1 MDLLTAFQVFVRVS
15 ESGSFSAVAREMG
28 LSQPAISRQIAAL
41 EEHFGER
48 LLQRT
53 TRSLTLT
60 DEGRDLLVHATRV
73 LESLE
78 EAETAVGRRRGTV
91 SGSVKL
97 SVPATFGRLYLAP
110 RLGELLSAHP
120 ALEIELL
127 LNDGLA
133 DIVSDGIDLAVRAG
147 PIGDSSLIVRKLGSV
162 ARYAIASDAYLNEY
176 GTPQTP
182 ADLAG
187 HNCLIFTQSA
197 APHEWQFD
205 GPDGLINIPVQ
216 GNFRSDAGDAI
227 REAVISGYGIGMLP
241 AWYFRDEM
249 AEGKVRV
256 LLREWQ
262 VPGTPVHI
270 IYPSRRYLSPRV
282 RVVMD
287 FLLAEFSSE
296 SLFAGGQKI
305 R

>member
-60 DEGRDLLVHATRV
+60 DEGRDLLVHANRV
-73 LESLE
+73 LETLE
-78 EAETAVGRRRGTV
+78 EAETAVGRLRGTV
-91 SGSVKL
+91 AGTVRM

-110 RLGELLSAHP
+110 RLGELLAVHP

-147 PIGDSSLIVRKLGSV
+147 PIGDSSLIVRKMGTV
-162 ARYAIASDAYLNEY
+162 ARYAIASAAYLEKH

-182 ADLAG
+182 YELAA
-187 HNCLIFTQSA
+187 HSCLIFTQSSNA
-197 APHEWQFD
+197 HEWQFD
-205 GPDGLINIPVQ
+205 GPNGIINIPVT
-216 GNFRSDAGDAI
+216 GRFRSDAGDAI

-241 AWYFRDEM
+241 GWYFRDEM
-249 AEGKVRV
+249 AQGTVRV
-256 LLREWQ
+256 LLGDWQ

-282 RVVMD
+282 RAVMD
-287 FLLAEFSSE
+287 FLLKEFSDE
-296 SLFAGGQKI
+296 TMFAGGQKI

>member
-60 DEGRDLLVHATRV
+60 DEGKDLLVHANRV

-91 SGSVKL
+91 SGSVRL

-110 RLGELLSAHP
+110 RLGELLAAHP

-147 PIGDSSLIVRKLGSV
+147 PIGDSSLIVRRLGSV
-162 ARYAIASDAYLNEY
+162 ARYAIASDAYLNQF

-187 HNCLIFTQSA
+187 HNCLIFTQSVA
-197 APHEWQFD
+197 AHEWQFE

-216 GNFRSDAGDAI
+216 GRFRSDAGDAI

-249 AEGKVRV
+249 ADGRVKV

>member
-1 MDLLTAFQVFVRVS
+1 MDLLSAFQVFVRVS

-60 DEGRDLLVHATRV
+60 DEGRDLLVHANRV
-73 LESLE
+73 LEALE
-78 EAETAVGRRRGTV
+78 EAETAVGRLRGTV
-91 SGSVKL
+91 AGTVRM

-110 RLGELLSAHP
+110 RLGELLAAHP

-133 DIVSDGIDLAVRAG
+133 DLVSDGIDLAVRAG
-147 PIGDSSLIVRKLGSV
+147 PIADSSLIVRRLGSV
-162 ARYAIASDAYLNEY
+162 ARCAIASAGYLAAN

-182 ADLAG
+182 YDLAK
-187 HNCLIFTQSA
+187 HSCLIFTQVSNA
-197 APHEWQFD
+197 HEWQFD
-205 GPDGLINIPVQ
+205 GPSGIIHIPVT
-216 GNFRSDAGDAI
+216 GRFRSDAGDAI
-227 REAVISGYGIGMLP
+227 REAVISGYGIAMLP

-249 AEGKVRV
+249 EQGTVRV
-256 LLREWQ
+256 LLRDWQ

-287 FLLAEFSSE
+287 FLVREFSDE
-296 SLFAGGQKI
+296 TLFADGHKTG
-305 R
+305 